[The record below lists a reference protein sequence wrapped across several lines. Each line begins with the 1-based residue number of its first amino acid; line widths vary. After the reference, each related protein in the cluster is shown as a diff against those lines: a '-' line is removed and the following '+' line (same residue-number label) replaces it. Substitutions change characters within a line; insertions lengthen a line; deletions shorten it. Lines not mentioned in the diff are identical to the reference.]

1 MPLRLKSL
9 ELHGYKTFASKTN
22 FEFSGGITA
31 IVGPNG
37 SGKSNIADALR
48 WVLGEQSYSLLRGK
62 KTEDMIFS
70 GSENRPRAGM
80 ASASIIFDNTD
91 NWLPVDFSEVELAR
105 RAYRDG
111 RNDYL
116 LNSQHVRLRE
126 INELLAQSGLSE
138 RTYTILGQ
146 GLVDASLALKADERR
161 RLFEEAAG
169 IGLYRSRREEALR
182 RLDTTQRNLDR
193 VLDILAELGPRLKSL
208 EKQAK
213 RSQEYLQVQADLRKS
228 LREWYGYHWHNYQKE
243 MNHARDHFLSQEEK
257 LQVTRDN
264 HQAIRQEYIEFRDKL
279 QSLRSR
285 LNSWHRESARL
296 HSERETISRE
306 MAVLEERRRSVSDN
320 KQNSLLELNR
330 LDVELGVSSERLAE
344 AERETNRLQSECD
357 EAGLQYQ
364 KAKEALQ
371 TRQIER
377 SQAEESLNMLNLEIS
392 TAQNQRM
399 QYIARKE
406 ETLSR
411 IENQQKKLDEIIQ
424 TISVFEEE
432 VSRTEEL
439 FVQSVIERE
448 RLENTL
454 TLSENTASDIKQ
466 KILKL
471 ETELKKDL
479 EEKTKFEND
488 AARLKVQLDVLEQS
502 ELTLA
507 GFAEGARLI
516 LDASRKSK
524 IQTGFQALSSLLDV
538 PAEYELAI
546 AAALGEFV
554 DSIILESTENV
565 EATIQFLEDAKT
577 GRATL
582 IPSDRLIFQEVIK
595 VPNDPASLG
604 VACDK
609 VKTLPEYRAVVDYL
623 LGRVVIVSNR
633 HEAKRLIKDFK
644 KDVKVVTLAGE
655 VFFADGPVQAGKQSN
670 AGTLGRTRQK
680 REYREEIIKLER
692 KIEKSSSTITN
703 NERTLGIII
712 NDLKKQVDLSTE
724 TSKHLEARKLAE
736 RKTRDDFEISKNK
749 REWQI
754 NQQSS
759 LNNEIKTA
767 KDYLQV
773 LDQDIN
779 KIDEKLISLQDTLKT
794 QSTLFSELNLTEFN
808 DQLTYWNTQLAV
820 GTHALTDAQNRMQER
835 LQILN
840 QNENQKILSTK
851 KIQEYENTI
860 ISLDYEKV
868 NLRLR
873 ESELNKQ
880 LEGLSVLIEPAEAE
894 LENSEQNE
902 LLLQQQEM
910 KSQQTLA
917 SVERNYNQGQ
927 LELTRR
933 QEAVEN
939 LRQKIEDDFG
949 LVSLEYA
956 TNVNGPVPLPLDGM
970 VEQLV
975 TVDVL
980 SPDLE
985 ETLSR
990 QRMLL
995 RRMGPI
1001 NPEAQQEFESVSER
1015 HKFLET
1021 QLEDLRKAEID
1032 LRQVIKE
1039 LDDLTRQEFLKTF
1052 SAVADE
1058 FKTIFHRLFGGGS
1071 AKLLLTDPDNLTE
1084 TGIDIEARLPGKREQ
1099 GLALLS
1105 GGERSLTA
1113 IALVFS
1119 LLKVSPTPVCV
1130 MDEVDAMLDEANVGR
1145 FRDLVREL
1153 SQDTQFI
1160 IITHNRNT
1168 VQAADVIYGV
1178 TMGRDSV
1185 SQIISL
1191 KLDEVSDD
1199 ILKGGGIN

>member
-1 MPLRLKSL
+1 MPIRLKSL
-9 ELHGYKTFASKTN
+9 ELHGYKTFASRTH

-80 ASASIIFDNTD
+80 ASAAIIFDNAD

-105 RAYRDG
+105 HAYRDG

-116 LNSQHVRLRE
+116 LNNQHVRLRD

-182 RLDTTQRNLDR
+182 RMDTTQRNLDR

-208 EKQAK
+208 EKQAT
-213 RSQEYLQVQADLRKS
+213 RSREYLQVQADLRKS
-228 LREWYGYHWHNYQKE
+228 LREWYGYHWHHYQQE
-243 MNHARDHFLSQEEK
+243 MNHSRSLSVAQEEK
-257 LQVTRDN
+257 LASNRKS
-264 HQAIRQEYIEFRDKL
+264 HQEIRQEFLEFREKL
-279 QSLRSR
+279 QNIRSR
-285 LNSWHRESARL
+285 LNSWHHESARL
-296 HSERETISRE
+296 HSTRESISRE
-306 MAVLEERRRSVSDN
+306 MAVLEERRRALVDN
-320 KQNSLLELNR
+320 QQYALLEKNR
-330 LDVELGVSSERLAE
+330 LEIDFSSAKERLI
-344 AERETNRLQSECD
+344 ETEKETQQIQNECED
-357 EAGLQYQ
+357 ASSQLNSIEETL
-364 KAKEALQ
+364 KVK
-371 TRQIER
+371 QIER
-377 SQAEESLNMLNLEIS
+377 SKVEKFIENINFNILASQTRRVESTTRKDEI
-392 TAQNQRM
+392 
-399 QYIARKE
+399 
-406 ETLSR
+406 LSR
-411 IENQQKKLDEIIQ
+411 IESQKKKLNEINESISMVEDEVAKAKVFLVK
-424 TISVFEEE
+424 SVK
-432 VSRTEEL
+432 
-439 FVQSVIERE
+439 ERE
-448 RLENTL
+448 EGESNLNLLEKNM
-454 TLSENTASDIKQ
+454 SESRM
-466 KILKL
+466 KILNL
-471 ETELKKDL
+471 DTEKKRSID
-479 EEKTKFEND
+479 EKTKLMNEVT
-488 AARLKVQLDVLEQS
+488 RLKVQLDVLDQAEQS
-502 ELTLA
+502 LA
-507 GFAEGARLI
+507 GFADGARLI

-524 IQTGFQALSSLLDV
+524 LNSDIKALSSLLDV
-538 PAEYELAI
+538 PAELELAI
-546 AAALGEFV
+546 AAALGEFI
-554 DSIILESTENV
+554 DSVILNSNDDLEKIINLLEN
-565 EATIQFLEDAKT
+565 AQT

-582 IPSDRLIFQEVIK
+582 LYTDRLKPQQDLSAPK
-595 VPNDPASLG
+595 DDACLG
-604 VACDK
+604 VACDMIK
-609 VKTLPEYRAVVDYL
+609 IIPEYRSIVDYL
-623 LGRVVIVSNR
+623 LGRVLIVTDR
-633 HEAKRLIKDFK
+633 HQARRIIVDIQKDI
-644 KDVKVVTLAGE
+644 KVVTLAGE
-655 VFFADGPVQAGKQSN
+655 VFYPTGPVQAGKQTN
-670 AGTLGRTRQK
+670 ASALSRTRQK
-680 REYREEIIKLER
+680 REYREGILQLEKQIEKITSVIQNIEIDLKVLNETYNHQDILFQQDNLVLEER
-692 KIEKSSSTITN
+692 KLT
-703 NERTLGIII
+703 
-712 NDLKKQVDLSTE
+712 
-724 TSKHLEARKLAE
+724 E
-736 RKTRDDFEISKNK
+736 RKTRDELETAK
-749 REWQI
+749 RNFNWQI
-754 NQQSS
+754 SQRENLQKEIEIANDNIQNINQIVIRIDV
-759 LNNEIKTA
+759 E
-767 KDYLQV
+767 
-773 LDQDIN
+773 LDEFQNTIR
-779 KIDEKLISLQDTLKT
+779 SQTTLLK
-794 QSTLFSELNLTEFN
+794 ELNLGDLIE
-808 DQLTYWNTQLAV
+808 QVTYWNTQLAV
-820 GTHALTDAQNRMQER
+820 GLRAQSDAQNRLKER
-835 LQILN
+835 SQILS
-840 QNENQKILSTK
+840 QIENQINQLNNKLMDFDNSISSLDNEKIL
-851 KIQEYENTI
+851 QRGHEMEFN
-860 ISLDYEKV
+860 E
-868 NLRLR
+868 
-873 ESELNKQ
+873 Q
-880 LEGLSVLIEPAEAE
+880 LEALRVLIEPAESD
-894 LENSEQNE
+894 LENAEKHE
-902 LLLQQQEM
+902 MDLQKQEM
-910 KSQQTLA
+910 KSQQALA
-917 SVERNYNQGQ
+917 SVERFYNQAQ
-927 LELTRR
+927 LEFGKK

-956 TNVNGPVPLPLDGM
+956 TNVDGPVPLPLDGM

-975 TVDVL
+975 SIDIL

-990 QRMLL
+990 QRMIL

-1015 HKFLET
+1015 HGFLES
-1021 QLEDLRKAEID
+1021 QLDDLRKAEVD
-1032 LRQVIKE
+1032 LRQVISE

-1052 SAVADE
+1052 SAVAIE

-1153 SQDTQFI
+1153 SQETQFI

-1199 ILKGGGIN
+1199 ILKGRGD

>member
-80 ASASIIFDNTD
+80 ASASIIFDNSD
-91 NWLPVDFSEVELAR
+91 NWLPVDFVEVELAR

-169 IGLYRSRREEALR
+169 IGLYRSRREEALK

-193 VLDILAELGPRLKSL
+193 VMDILVELGPRLKSL
-208 EKQAK
+208 EKQAR
-213 RSQEYLQVQADLRKS
+213 RSQEYLQIQADLRKS
-228 LREWYGYHWHNYQKE
+228 LREWYGYHWHSYQKE
-243 MNHARDHFLSQEEK
+243 MNLARDLFLTQEEK
-257 LQVTRDN
+257 LKTVREA
-264 HQAIRQEYIEFRDKL
+264 HQGLRQEFVEFRDKL

-296 HSERETISRE
+296 HSNRETISRE
-306 MAVLEERRRSVSDN
+306 MAVLDERLRSISDN
-320 KQNSLLELNR
+320 KENTILELNR
-330 LDVELGVSSERLAE
+330 INVELEISKQKLGEAINETDHIQKDCDDASAQFREAQDALLSMQ
-344 AERETNRLQSECD
+344 AERN
-357 EAGLQYQ
+357 
-364 KAKEALQ
+364 K
-371 TRQIER
+371 
-377 SQAEESLNMLNLEIS
+377 AEESLNKINLDITSAQNLKVQSITRQEEIS
-392 TAQNQRM
+392 
-399 QYIARKE
+399 ARV
-406 ETLSR
+406 
-411 IENQQKKLDEIIQ
+411 NGQQKKLDEICN
-424 TISVFEEE
+424 TINSFEDE
-432 VSRTEEL
+432 VARTEQL
-439 FVQSVIERE
+439 LVQCAIERE
-448 RLENTL
+448 QREESLFKTEKTALEIKQAIYEL
-454 TLSENTASDIKQ
+454 EAEIKHHLSEKS
-466 KILKL
+466 
-471 ETELKKDL
+471 
-479 EEKTKFEND
+479 KFENE
-488 AARLKVQLDVLEQS
+488 ASRLKVQLDVLEQS
-502 ELTLA
+502 EVSLT
-507 GFAEGARLI
+507 GYAEGARLI
-516 LDASRKSK
+516 LDASRRSRLSSELKV
-524 IQTGFQALSSLLDV
+524 LSSLLDV
-538 PAEYELAI
+538 PEELELAI
-546 AAALGEFV
+546 TAALGEFV
-554 DSIILESTENV
+554 DSIIMDSTENI
-565 EATIQFLEDAKT
+565 EATIELLENAKS
-577 GRATL
+577 GRASIISTDKL
-582 IPSDRLIFQEVIK
+582 IIKDRIIVPSD
-595 VPNDPASLG
+595 PACLG
-604 VACDK
+604 IACEK
-609 VKTLPEYRAVVDYL
+609 VKTMPKYRAVVDYL
-623 LGRVVIVSNR
+623 LGRVIIVTTR
-633 HEAKRLIKDFK
+633 HEVKRIISALE
-644 KDVKVVTLAGE
+644 KDVRVVTLAGE
-655 VFFADGPVQAGKQSN
+655 VFYATGPIQAGKQSN

-680 REYREEIIKLER
+680 REYREEITKLEKKIEKISTAILGLER
-692 KIEKSSSTITN
+692 KLESFNSDLN
-703 NERTLGIII
+703 NQISNSNQISI
-712 NDLKKQVDLSTE
+712 Y
-724 TSKHLEARKLAE
+724 LEAAKLAE
-736 RKTRDDFEISKNK
+736 RTTKDELERSKRK
-749 REWQI
+749 YEWQI
-754 NQQSS
+754 DQQNI
-759 LNNEIKTA
+759 LNIEIKNARNDLEVLKQDLGKIEENLA
-767 KDYLQV
+767 KFHDSLR
-773 LDQDIN
+773 IN
-779 KIDEKLISLQDTLKT
+779 KALYAD
-794 QSTLFSELNLTEFN
+794 LNLD
-808 DQLTYWNTQLAV
+808 DQIAQVAYWNTQLAV
-820 GTHALTDAQNRMQER
+820 GSRALTDSQYRKAER
-835 LQILN
+835 EQSLN
-840 QNENQKILSTK
+840 QLESQKDQSINKIHEFENSISFIETE
-851 KIQEYENTI
+851 KIQLRSQESEHNEQ
-860 ISLDYEKV
+860 LEA
-868 NLRLR
+868 LRL
-873 ESELNKQ
+873 
-880 LEGLSVLIEPAEAE
+880 LIDPAEVE
-894 LENSEQNE
+894 LETSEQKE
-902 LLLQQQEM
+902 LKLQQEEI
-910 KSQQTLA
+910 KSQQNLST
-917 SVERNYNQGQ
+917 VERYFNQVQ
-927 LELTRR
+927 LDFGRK
-933 QEAVEN
+933 QEAVDN

-956 TNVNGPVPLPLDGM
+956 TNVEGPIPLPFDGM

-975 TVDVL
+975 SFDVL

-1001 NPEAQQEFESVSER
+1001 NPEAQMEFESVSER
-1015 HKFLET
+1015 HKFLES

-1032 LRQVIKE
+1032 LRQVINE

-1052 SAVADE
+1052 SDVADE

-1071 AKLLLTDPDNLTE
+1071 ARLLLTDPENLTE

-1145 FRDLVREL
+1145 FRDLVSEL
-1153 SQDTQFI
+1153 SKETQFI

-1191 KLDEVSDD
+1191 RLDEVSDE
-1199 ILKGGGIN
+1199 ILKGN